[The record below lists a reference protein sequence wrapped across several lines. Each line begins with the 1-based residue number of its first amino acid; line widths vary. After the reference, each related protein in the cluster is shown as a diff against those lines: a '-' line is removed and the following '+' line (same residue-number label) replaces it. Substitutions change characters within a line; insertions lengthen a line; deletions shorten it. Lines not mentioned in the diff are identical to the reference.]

1 MPIVIINGRRV
12 TIPGTQTQGSDI
24 ISQVNPRD
32 GRRTVIYSGIEAE
45 TIEPYK
51 TYRDS
56 DLVDKKGNPVKVTTI
71 PDRTKGSFWG
81 DRSRYSQ
88 SIITEQVYDIAAHYF
103 KSGVE
108 FDEENA
114 HWLKVPKYILPKMWH
129 SIAQTSPLLIVF
141 PTEYPEQPPIG
152 FYLKADLR
160 GAPDGHLF
168 PSVYHEAA
176 REPLDQGWKWYCVY
190 INPGSWQP
198 ARVRKSGDWK
208 YGDNLWTYFTLIK
221 EALSTS

>member
-1 MPIVIINGRRV
+1 MPTVIINGRRV
-12 TIPGTQTQGSDI
+12 TIPGPQAQGRDI

-32 GRRTVIYSGIEAE
+32 GRRTVIYSGIEAQ

-56 DLVDKKGNPVKVTTI
+56 DLIDKRGNPVKVTTI

-81 DRSRYSQ
+81 IRSQYSK

-114 HWLKVPKYILPKMWH
+114 DWLKIPKYVLPKIWH
-129 SIAQTSPLLIVF
+129 HIAQSSPLLIVF

-152 FYLKADLR
+152 FYLQANLA
-160 GAPDGHLF
+160 GAPDGHMY
-168 PSVYHEAA
+168 SNVYHQAA
-176 REPLDQGWKWYCVY
+176 REPLAEGWKWYCVY

-198 ARVRKSGDWK
+198 ARVRKPGDWK

-221 EALSTS
+221 EALSTT